1 MASPTSSAPHA
12 KGASP
17 VDEFQWTVQPLAERV
32 VQDILADAV
41 RRSTFAA
48 ELQRRM
54 RDETGTR
61 LFDWLD
67 HVVVGDAGGL
77 RESLRNAGFI
87 GRFAAGAGECFVH
100 EEGMFPTLIPSHDG
114 TTRLAIK
121 VESVSDY
128 LAIGPVSTRGTI
140 EGEPLAPI
148 RRAMVSSENDVEV
161 WVVERHGYRGFGA
174 AGEPPEKA
182 WLVLK
187 HAEAFRL
194 RQRTF
199 GDDAEGFAD
208 ANRLIDEAVAD
219 LGVDRACDLFF
230 AAEREYWQ
238 RRNRAAQVQ
247 KARQDRLGLGWA
259 NHDHHTY
266 RSSREYFAS
275 LIAVFEKLGFHC
287 RERFYAGKDAGWG
300 AQVLEQPTAGVVI
313 FADVDMSP
321 EELLGDFSHAGL
333 PPRKALGTVGLWC
346 ALHGEAFL
354 QAGMHHLE
362 CQFDFEALKQ
372 QLESEEG
379 VKVMKPFTNF
389 PHLRQAFTEG
399 EVWPVRPARVER
411 LLSAGRITA
420 EQAKQF
426 REKGALGSHLENLER
441 NQGFKGF
448 NQTGISEIIARTDP
462 RAHVARSA

>member
-1 MASPTSSAPHA
+1 
-12 KGASP
+12 
-17 VDEFQWTVQPLAERV
+17 
-32 VQDILADAV
+32 
-41 RRSTFAA
+41 
-48 ELQRRM
+48 M

-67 HVVVGDAGGL
+67 HLVVADAGGL

-87 GRFAAGAGECFVH
+87 GRYAAGAGETFAH
-100 EEGMFPTLIPSHDG
+100 EEGMFPVIIPSRDG
-114 TTRLAIK
+114 ITRLAIK
-121 VESVSDY
+121 VESVADF
-128 LAIGPVSTRGTI
+128 LAIGRIGAAATV
-140 EGEPLAPI
+140 EGDPLAPL
-148 RRAMVSSENDVEV
+148 RRAMISAENDVEV
-161 WVVERHGYRGFGA
+161 WIVERHGHRGFNVLSD
-174 AGEPPEKA
+174 PPEKA
-182 WLVLK
+182 RLVLR

-194 RQRTF
+194 RQRTIQN
-199 GDDAEGFAD
+199 DADGFEHASS
-208 ANRLIDEAVAD
+208 LIDAAIAD

-238 RRNRAAQVQ
+238 RRNRAAHVQ

-266 RSSREYFAS
+266 RSSREHFAA
-275 LIAVFEKLGFHC
+275 LIGVFEKLGFHC
-287 RERFYAGKDAGWG
+287 RERFYAGHDAGWG

-321 EELLGDFSHAGL
+321 DEVLGDFSHAGL

-354 QAGMHHLE
+354 GAGMHHLE
-362 CQFDFEALKQ
+362 CQFDFEALKR
-372 QLESEEG
+372 QLESVEG

-399 EVWPVRPARVER
+399 EVWPVNPERVER

-462 RAHVARSA
+462 RAQHARSA

>member
-1 MASPTSSAPHA
+1 MPKAARSDKQAKSS
-12 KGASP
+12 
-17 VDEFQWTVQPLAERV
+17 VLDEFQWSVQPLAEQT
-32 VQDILADAV
+32 VQSVLADAV
-41 RRSTFAA
+41 GRSPFLAK
-48 ELQRRM
+48 LQQRM
-54 RDETGTR
+54 KEETGTR
-61 LFDWLD
+61 LFDWVD
-67 HVVVGDAGGL
+67 HLVVPDAGGL
-77 RESLRNAGFI
+77 RERLRNAGFI
-87 GRFAAGAGECFVH
+87 GRYAPGAGECYVN
-100 EEGMFPTLIPSHDG
+100 EEGIFPPIVPTHSG
-114 TTRLAIK
+114 VTQVFIK
-121 VESVSDY
+121 AESVVDV
-128 LAIGPVSTRGTI
+128 LGAMDLVPDEGI
-140 EGEPLAPI
+140 EGDPLAPV
-148 RRAMVSSENDVEV
+148 RRCRISDEGGVEV
-161 WVVERHGYRGFGA
+161 WAIERHGYRGLDVPSIPA
-174 AGEPPEKA
+174 EKVVA
-182 WLVLK
+182 VLK
-187 HAEAFRL
+187 HQEAFR
-194 RQRTF
+194 RRRREF
-199 GDDAEGFAD
+199 ARDADGFAH
-208 ANRLIDEAVAD
+208 AAALIDASIAD
-219 LGVDRACDLFF
+219 LGVDRTCDLFF

-266 RSSREYFAS
+266 RSSREHFAP
-275 LIAVFEKLGFHC
+275 LIALLEKLGFRC

-354 QAGMHHLE
+354 DAGMHHLE
-362 CQFDFEALKQ
+362 CQFDFDALKQ

-379 VKVMKPFTNF
+379 VKTMKPFTNF

-399 EVWPVRPARVER
+399 EIWPVRSERIER

-441 NQGFKGF
+441 NAGFKGF

-462 RAHVARSA
+462 RAQVARSA